1 MRWGASKY
9 LEAFDLAVG
18 RGFPKGWSHTTGSE
32 DFFAQDDFPPEDKG
46 RGRSNVRGRICG
58 AGTGLA
64 AKREIERGAGDI
76 PWQEIALP
84 SATP

>member
-1 MRWGASKY
+1 MRRGASKY
-9 LEAFDLAVG
+9 LEAFDLAVRVFPRVG
-18 RGFPKGWSHTTGSE
+18 RIRCFQR
-32 DFFAQDDFPPEDKG
+32 FAQDDFPPEDKG

-58 AGTGLA
+58 AGIGPA